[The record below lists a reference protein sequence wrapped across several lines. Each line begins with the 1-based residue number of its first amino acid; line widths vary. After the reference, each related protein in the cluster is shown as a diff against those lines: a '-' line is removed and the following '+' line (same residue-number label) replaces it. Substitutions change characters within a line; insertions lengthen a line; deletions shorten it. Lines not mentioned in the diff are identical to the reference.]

1 MWNRHFRQT
10 LSLMCH
16 GVKLNSVVKRKEKIS
31 TVRSFRSCFL
41 FCFSFYSINAKSPC
55 KAAATEESL
64 ASVWLTADSITLKNK
79 SLPIGY
85 WVLRQTDEVSSARQM
100 NGVSGQA
107 VFGSRSSFSHCLL
120 G

>member
-31 TVRSFRSCFL
+31 TVRRFRSCFFFFL
-41 FCFSFYSINAKSPC
+41 FYSIIAKSPC
-55 KAAATEESL
+55 KAAAIEESL
-64 ASVWLTADSITLKNK
+64 ASVWFTADSITLKNK

-107 VFGSRSSFSHCLL
+107 VFGSRSSFSRCLL